1 MIIYSIV
8 YCITNPRVILHCYH
22 PGVWCLH
29 NPRVPPDVSGNCH
42 LLPFYCH
49 RPVVGGNSGLLC
61 WFSILLETCKFW
73 LMNIFLALVVGPSA
87 YSGIYIGV
95 WSYSAL
101 LTGHFSHFDQ
111 QHVFIMI
118 FGLILTSVASF
129 DLKIMIFLSWSNRLL
144 HTAVSQVNSHTFTLQ
159 KIKSPPYHDL
169 LLVFTLL
176 RCLTLPQALP

>member
-1 MIIYSIV
+1 
-8 YCITNPRVILHCYH
+8 
-22 PGVWCLH
+22 
-29 NPRVPPDVSGNCH
+29 
-42 LLPFYCH
+42 
-49 RPVVGGNSGLLC
+49 
-61 WFSILLETCKFW
+61 
-73 LMNIFLALVVGPSA
+73 MNIFLALVVGPSA

-118 FGLILTSVASF
+118 FGLILIRVTSF
-129 DLKIMIFLSWSNRLL
+129 ELKIMIFLSWSNRLL
-144 HTAVSQVNSHTFTLQ
+144 HTAVSQVNSHTFILQ
-159 KIKSPPYHDL
+159 KTKIPRGLDVVIVIRKSPPFHDL